1 MPAPAGRLSIRES
14 AHIDG
19 RVGNLAS
26 YRNKEATMKNILLLI
41 HDDKGQEARYQAAL
55 DVARAV
61 GGHLTCLD
69 LTIIPEVMGDYVAMG
84 AGGLLLAEEQE
95 SESVHGAKMRARLEH
110 EDVPFDWTE
119 TTGFLSQTLEARTR
133 LMDLVVLSTD
143 EDGELF
149 PRMRDVI
156 GELLVQ
162 TGKPV
167 LVVPPASQH
176 FELTG
181 RAMVAWDGSA
191 DAEAALTAAVPLLS
205 LARSVTLYYVDDKS
219 MDAPIEDAARYLS
232 RHGIEPVVKREP
244 AGIDRVSV
252 SLRCEAEMGH
262 YDYVVMG
269 GYGHSRTV
277 ETIFGG
283 ATQGMLKKCRVP
295 MLLVHR
301 R

>member
-1 MPAPAGRLSIRES
+1 
-14 AHIDG
+14 
-19 RVGNLAS
+19 
-26 YRNKEATMKNILLLI
+26 MKNILLLI
-41 HDDKGQEARYQAAL
+41 HNDKGQEARYQAAL

-61 GGHLTCLD
+61 QGHLTCLD
-69 LTIIPEVMGDYVAMG
+69 VTILPEVMGDYVAMG

-95 SESVHGAKMRARLEH
+95 SESIHAAKMRARLEH

-143 EDGELF
+143 EEGELF
-149 PRMRDVI
+149 RGMRDVI

-167 LVVPPASQH
+167 LVVPPESRRLD
-176 FELTG
+176 LTG
-181 RAMVAWDGSA
+181 RAMIAWDGSA
-191 DAEAALTAAVPLLS
+191 DAEAALAAAVPLLS
-205 LARSVTLYYVDDKS
+205 LARSVTLYHVDDKS

-232 RHGIEPVVKREP
+232 RHGIEPVVKKEP
-244 AGIDRVSV
+244 AGTDRVSA
-252 SLRCEAEMGH
+252 SLRCEAETGE

-269 GYGHSRTV
+269 GFGHSRTL

-283 ATQGMLKKCRVP
+283 ATQAMLKTCTVP

>member
-1 MPAPAGRLSIRES
+1 
-14 AHIDG
+14 
-19 RVGNLAS
+19 
-26 YRNKEATMKNILLLI
+26 MKNILLLI
-41 HDDKGQEARYQAAL
+41 HDDAGQEARYQAAL

-84 AGGLLLAEEQE
+84 AGGMMLAEEQE
-95 SESVHGAKMRARLEH
+95 NETAHGARMKARLEH

-119 TTGFLSQTLEARTR
+119 TTGFLSQALEARTR
-133 LMDLVVLSTD
+133 LIDLVVLSTD
-143 EDGELF
+143 EEGELF

-167 LVVPPASQH
+167 LVVPPASER
-176 FELTG
+176 FEMTG

-191 DAEAALTAAVPLLS
+191 GAEAALTAAVPLLS
-205 LARSVTLYYVDDKS
+205 FARNVTLFYVDDKS
-219 MDAPIEDAARYLS
+219 MGAPIEDAARYLS
-232 RHGIEPVVKREP
+232 RHGIEPEVKKEP
-244 AGIDRVSV
+244 AGIDRVSAV
-252 SLRCEAEMGH
+252 LRRESEAGH

-269 GYGHSRTV
+269 GFGHSRTV
-277 ETIFGG
+277 ETFFGG

>member
-1 MPAPAGRLSIRES
+1 
-14 AHIDG
+14 
-19 RVGNLAS
+19 
-26 YRNKEATMKNILLLI
+26 MKNVLLLI

-69 LTIIPEVMGDYVAMG
+69 LTIIPAVMGDYAAMG

-95 SESVHGAKMRARLEH
+95 SETIHATKMRARLEH

-119 TTGFLSQTLEARTR
+119 ATGFLSQTLEARTR
-133 LMDLVVLSTD
+133 LMDLVVLCTD

-149 PRMRDVI
+149 LRMRDVI

-162 TGKPV
+162 TGKLV
-167 LVVPPASQH
+167 LVVPPASRH
-176 FELTG
+176 LDLTG
-181 RAMVAWDGSA
+181 RAMIAWDGSA

-205 LARSVTLYYVDDKS
+205 LARTVTLYYVDDKS

-232 RHGIEPVVKREP
+232 RHGIEPVVKKEP
-244 AGIDRVSV
+244 EGIDRVSI

-269 GYGHSRTV
+269 GFGHSRTV

-283 ATQGMLKKCRVP
+283 ATQMMLKNCRVP